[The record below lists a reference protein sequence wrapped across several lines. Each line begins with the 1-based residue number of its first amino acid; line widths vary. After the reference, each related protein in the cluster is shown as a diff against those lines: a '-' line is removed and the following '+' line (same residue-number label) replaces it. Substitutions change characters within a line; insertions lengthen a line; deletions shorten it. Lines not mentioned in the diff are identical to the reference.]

1 MIRSGSTLWFARH
14 EIRLAWREWLA
25 MMTGGRKARRWGFV
39 LGLAAFAVL
48 AHWVAWLIV
57 GRGPPSTGLSAL
69 VALTGSGLLLMSVIT
84 SQAMET
90 VTRAFYA
97 RADLDLILSS
107 PAPTHRL
114 FAVRIVAMAMS
125 VTATATLVSSPLI
138 NVLAVTDGWH
148 WLAGYVGIA
157 VVGMLATAAA
167 AFFVVLLLRTIGPR
181 RTRLVAQ
188 IIAAIVGAG
197 FVIGIQIVAIV
208 SYGEKAENAPSRIDA
223 LARYAPSA
231 DSLIWWPGRAI
242 IEGDPAGL
250 AGMVATGAMIL
261 WVTVVLLAPRFGDQA
276 TIASTT
282 APEAVRT
289 RRRMSVFRGGSASS
303 TLRRKEWT
311 LLLRDPWLL
320 SQSLMQLLYLVV
332 PAVLLWRSLGSNLDA
347 RTLLVPILIMTA
359 GQLAGG
365 LTWVVVSGED
375 APDLIASA
383 PVAERAVVRA
393 KLEAVMG
400 AVALIFTPLIAV
412 FALMAPFEAL
422 VAVAGVAISTASATS
437 VQLWFRAQARRSTFR
452 RRQQSSRIATFAE
465 AFSSISWAF
474 AGAMAASSSWTA
486 AIVLSL
492 MALGVLAGIRRISPA
507 LAAGR

>member
-1 MIRSGSTLWFARH
+1 MTGSGSTLWFARH
-14 EIRLAWREWLA
+14 EVRLAWREWLA
-25 MMTGGRKARRWGFV
+25 MMTGGRKQRRWLFA

-57 GRGPPSTGLSAL
+57 GRGPPASGLSAL
-69 VALTGSGLLLMSVIT
+69 VALTGSGVLLLSVIT

-114 FAVRIVAMAMS
+114 FAVRIVAMSMS
-125 VTATATLVSSPLI
+125 VTATAMLVASPVI
-138 NVLAVTDGWH
+138 NVLAVTAGWH
-148 WLAGYVGIA
+148 WLAAYVGIA
-157 VVGMLATAAA
+157 VIGMLATAAA
-167 AFFVVLLLRTIGPR
+167 AAVTVLLLRTIGPR

-188 IIAAIVGAG
+188 IIAAVVGAG

-208 SYGEKAENAPSRIDA
+208 SYSDDSQGAASRIEA
-223 LARYAPSA
+223 LARHAPPA
-231 DSLIWWPGRAI
+231 DSLIWWPGRTI
-242 IEGDPAGL
+242 LQGDPVGL
-250 AGMVATGAMIL
+250 SGMVAAGVLVLLM
-261 WVTVVLLAPRFGDQA
+261 TVVLLAPRFGRQA
-276 TIASTT
+276 TIASGS
-282 APEAVRT
+282 APGAVRG
-289 RRRMSVFRGGSASS
+289 RRAGSVFRGGSPGS

-320 SQSLMQLLYLVV
+320 SQSLMQLFYLVV
-332 PAVLLWRSLGSNLDA
+332 PAVLLWRSIGSDLDA

-383 PVAERAVVRA
+383 PVSERAVVRA

-400 AVALIFTPLIAV
+400 AVALIFTPLLAV
-412 FALMAPFEAL
+412 FALMAPFQAL

-474 AGAMAASSSWTA
+474 AGAMAAAQAWSATL
-486 AIVLSL
+486 VLSL
-492 MALGVLAGIRRISPA
+492 MALGLLAAVRWVSPA
-507 LAAGR
+507 RAALR

>member
-1 MIRSGSTLWFARH
+1 MRSGSTLWFARH
-14 EIRLAWREWLA
+14 EMRLAWREWLA
-25 MMTGGRKARRWGFV
+25 MMTGGRKQRRWAFG

-48 AHWVAWLIV
+48 AHWVAWLVV
-57 GRGPPSTGLSAL
+57 GRGPPASGLSA
-69 VALTGSGLLLMSVIT
+69 VVGLTGSGFLLLSVIT

-107 PAPTHRL
+107 PALTDRL

-148 WLAGYVGIA
+148 WLAAYVGIA
-157 VVGMLATAAA
+157 LIGMLATAAA
-167 AFFVVLLLRTIGPR
+167 AALAVLLLRTIGPR

-208 SYGEKAENAPSRIDA
+208 SYGGEPENTPSRIDA
-223 LARYAPSA
+223 LARHAPPA
-231 DSLIWWPGRAI
+231 DSVVWWPARAI
-242 IEGDPAGL
+242 LEGDPVGLFGMLAAGVL
-250 AGMVATGAMIL
+250 VL
-261 WVTVVLLAPRFGDQA
+261 WITVILLAPRFGRHA
-276 TIASTT
+276 TIAAGT
-282 APEAVRT
+282 APGAVHG
-289 RRRMSVFRGGSASS
+289 RRRRSGFRGGSPSS
-303 TLRRKEWT
+303 TLRRKEWA

-320 SQSLMQLLYLVV
+320 SQSLMQLFYLVV
-332 PAVLLWRSLGSNLDA
+332 PAVLLWRSVGSDLDA

-375 APDLIASA
+375 APDLIASS
-383 PVAERAVVRA
+383 PVSERAAVRA
-393 KLEAVMG
+393 KLEAVTG
-400 AVALIFTPLIAV
+400 AVALTFAPLIAV
-412 FALMAPFEAL
+412 FALLAPFEAL
-422 VAVAGVAISTASATS
+422 VAVVGVAIAATS
-437 VQLWFRAQARRSTFR
+437 SAMVQLWFRAQARRSTFR

-474 AGAMAASSSWTA
+474 AGAMAATQAWS
-486 AIVLSL
+486 
-492 MALGVLAGIRRISPA
+492 GVLVLAVMAIGGLAGVRWISPA
-507 LAAGR
+507 RAAAR